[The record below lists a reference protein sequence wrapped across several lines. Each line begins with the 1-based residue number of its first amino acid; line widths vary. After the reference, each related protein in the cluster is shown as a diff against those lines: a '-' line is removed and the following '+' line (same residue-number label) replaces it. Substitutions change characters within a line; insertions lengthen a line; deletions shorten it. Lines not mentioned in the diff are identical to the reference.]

1 MILITDK
8 GSCMCVSFHN
18 NITDKSTGGD
28 GFGISLSL
36 FYIYQKKK
44 KCSVLACTIILPS
57 TSHLKTYIVMH
68 MYNIIER

>member
-44 KCSVLACTIILPS
+44 NALYLHVQ
-57 TSHLKTYIVMH
+57 
-68 MYNIIER
+68 

>member
-8 GSCMCVSFHN
+8 GSCTCVSFHN

-36 FYIYQKKK
+36 FYIYPKK

-57 TSHLKTYIVMH
+57 TSQLNTYIVMH